1 MAIRPDLQTN
11 AAQNPSLAN
20 PGTGPQHTVAEAQS
34 LNEAFQRAHKAGMA
48 ALKAGDY
55 NGFGEAVEL
64 ERALIDEEL
73 GTVDASLS
81 PEDVTPG
88 QNTK

>member
-1 MAIRPDLQTN
+1 MAIRRDLQAN
-11 AAQNPSLAN
+11 AAQNPSLTN
-20 PGTGPQHTVAEAQS
+20 PGTGPQHTVAAAQS

-55 NGFGEAVEL
+55 NGFGEAVEF